1 MISKVTQG
9 VKIGVTTRY
18 EKGFSSDT
26 QREYLFSYSIFI
38 ENFNDFPIQLLKRHW
53 KITDAVGM
61 IRVIDGP
68 GVIGKQPIIA
78 SFENYNYQSA
88 CDFNTPLGTMEGN
101 YLFRNLDSGKL
112 FKVEIP
118 KFVMVTEQKLN

>member
-1 MISKVTQG
+1 MINKVTLG

-18 EKGFSSDT
+18 EKGFSSDN

-53 KITDAVGM
+53 KITDGVGI
-61 IRVIDGP
+61 IRIVDGP
-68 GVIGKQPIIA
+68 GVIGKQPIIQ

-88 CDFNTPLGTMEGN
+88 CDFNTPLGTMEGF
-101 YLFRNLDSGKL
+101 YIFKNLDSGEL
-112 FKVEIP
+112 FKAEIP
-118 KFVMVTEQKLN
+118 RFVMVTEQKLN